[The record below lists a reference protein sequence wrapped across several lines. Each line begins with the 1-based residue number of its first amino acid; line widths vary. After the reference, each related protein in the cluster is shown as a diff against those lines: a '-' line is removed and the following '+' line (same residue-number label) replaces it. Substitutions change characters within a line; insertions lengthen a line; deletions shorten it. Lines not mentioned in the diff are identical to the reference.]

1 MTEQNNG
8 TIAAVHDE
16 NQLVTER
23 REKLRAWRETGTAYP
38 NDFQRDNL
46 TAKLVEHFDPK
57 TPEEL
62 ESMPISVSVAGR
74 IMLKRVMG
82 KASFL
87 TIQDVSGR
95 IQLHV
100 TRDMVGEDVYD
111 AFKKWD
117 LGDLVGCTG
126 TLFKTKTNE
135 LTVKV
140 ETIRLLSKCLRPLP
154 EKFHGLTDIEQ
165 RYRQRYLDLI
175 MNQESRA
182 TFVARSKL
190 VQSIRAYMVHDG
202 FMEVETP
209 MMHPIPG
216 GASAK
221 PFNTH
226 HNALDM
232 PLYLRIAPELY
243 LKLSLIHI

>member
-165 RYRQRYLDLI
+165 RYR
-175 MNQESRA
+175 
-182 TFVARSKL
+182 
-190 VQSIRAYMVHDG
+190 
-202 FMEVETP
+202 
-209 MMHPIPG
+209 
-216 GASAK
+216 
-221 PFNTH
+221 
-226 HNALDM
+226 
-232 PLYLRIAPELY
+232 
-243 LKLSLIHI
+243 